1 MHSFGG
7 TPTSSIAIRA
17 ERVIIAEFTARVVA
31 TFSATFNVILIA
43 IFILIAI
50 TKRARDFENDRSAK
64 TRSAIVNVE
73 CGAKFSDF
81 HTAHAL

>member
-17 ERVIIAEFTARVVA
+17 ERVIIAEFTTRVVA
-31 TFSATFNVILIA
+31 TFIATFNIVLIA
-43 IFILIAI
+43 VFVAVA
-50 TKRARDFENDRSAK
+50 KRARDFENDRSAE

-81 HTAHAL
+81 HTTHAL